1 MIIIPRE
8 KPAAQD
14 LNSYYIKIDK
24 LLEHYQGALGTG
36 GVYFKSPI
44 SEAVVFFDEA
54 NLLNGYYKDRK
65 EELNGAAALNKII
78 ETASKNNYSVAVYYI
93 LPERVYYWANLSNA
107 EPLYSDLTSE
117 FTDLEALI
125 KKMESEKITGYIEVK
140 LNQDAGGGFLFIYN
154 GEVIGGASA
163 RGEGE
168 LDRSVEYRDDL
179 IKRCRAVGGVFNVK
193 KIQLSKIIPLPKPG
207 EGTSKSSPKPAPPP
221 AAVPSKVENRTP
233 LKSAPPS
240 QKDPRRILAMLSDLL
255 VLLEQVVRSNKRI
268 KTDFETLLNKQFVE
282 KVDRYDFLDPFAGE
296 FRYAS
301 GKVTFTGKA
310 GSKELV
316 NAIVACVNDMAA
328 GLGMTAVFRKYLA
341 NWRKNYTDEII
352 DFNIEI

>member
-14 LNSYYIKIDK
+14 LNSYYLKIDK

-36 GVYFKSPI
+36 GIYFKSPTA
-44 SEAVVFFDEA
+44 EAVVFFDED
-54 NLLNGYYKDRK
+54 NLLNSYYKDKK
-65 EELNGAAALNKII
+65 EEFKGDASLRKIN
-78 ETASKNNYSVAVYYI
+78 ETASKNNYSVTVYYI

-107 EPLYSDLTSE
+107 EQLYSDLSSE

-125 KKMESEKITGYIEVK
+125 KKMENERITGYIDVK
-140 LNQDAGGGFLFIYN
+140 LNQNSGGGLLFLYN

-179 IKRCRAVGGVFNVK
+179 IKRSREVGGIFNVK
-193 KIQLSKIIPLPKPG
+193 KIQLSEITTL
-207 EGTSKSSPKPAPPP
+207 SKSIAVKAAPSVSQASKPAPPNKSKERP
-221 AAVPSKVENRTP
+221 AKE
-233 LKSAPPS
+233 
-240 QKDPRRILAMLSDLL
+240 KDPQRILNMLSDLL
-255 VLLEQVVRSNKRI
+255 VLLEKLVKSNKRV
-268 KTDFETLLNKQFVE
+268 KVDFETLLNKQFVE
-282 KVDRYDFLDPFAGE
+282 KVDQYDFLDPFAAE
-296 FRYAS
+296 FKYAG
-301 GKVTFTGKA
+301 GKVTFTGRA
-310 GSKELV
+310 TQGELV
-316 NAIVACVNDMAA
+316 KSILECVKDMAA

-341 NWRKNYTDEII
+341 TWKKNYTDEII